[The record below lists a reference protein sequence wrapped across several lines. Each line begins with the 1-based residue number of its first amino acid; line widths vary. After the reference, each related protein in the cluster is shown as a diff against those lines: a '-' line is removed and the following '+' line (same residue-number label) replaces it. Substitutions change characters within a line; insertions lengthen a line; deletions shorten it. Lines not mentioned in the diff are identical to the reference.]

1 MSKAIKSVGNAVTKV
16 FKTVTNTVKKVTK
29 SKVGKALLAAAAI
42 YFTGGLAAG
51 SFAPSAVGA
60 QLTSWVSTGAN
71 AVGNFAN
78 SLFGGGGA
86 AAAGTTA
93 TSAATGATTAA
104 SGLGAAGTEAIFAAG
119 APSTLG
125 SVAAAA
131 APAAPAAVAN
141 PSIFSQA
148 LTGFS
153 KLPATTQL
161 MVGNAAMQGFGAV
174 AQARQ
179 QQAMIDEQRR
189 QEEARKGNYTPVALE
204 PYRPQS
210 IYSRVGG

>member
-29 SKVGKALLAAAAI
+29 SNVGKALLGAAAI

-51 SFAPSAVGA
+51 SFAPSAVGT

-86 AAAGTTA
+86 
-93 TSAATGATTAA
+93 
-104 SGLGAAGTEAIFAAG
+104 
-119 APSTLG
+119 
-125 SVAAAA
+125 
-131 APAAPAAVAN
+131 PAAVPASPIPNAAVVPPVAANVAVVPATPAAVTN

-153 KLPATTQL
+153 KLPATTQF
-161 MVGNAAMQGFGAV
+161 MVGNAAMQGLGAV